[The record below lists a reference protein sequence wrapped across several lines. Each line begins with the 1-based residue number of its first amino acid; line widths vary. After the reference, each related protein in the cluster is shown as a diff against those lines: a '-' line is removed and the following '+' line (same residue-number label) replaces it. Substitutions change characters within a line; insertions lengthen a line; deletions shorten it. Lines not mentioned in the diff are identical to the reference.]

1 MPGENINRLKHTIG
15 GLFAHP
21 QLEGYEIGYM
31 SDALSVDLFKQF
43 AMEELTR
50 EEALEIIQRFDED
63 ATLTEDAILTLPN
76 LAPTTPGE

>member
-1 MPGENINRLKHTIG
+1 
-15 GLFAHP
+15 
-21 QLEGYEIGYM
+21 M